1 MTNLLELRNVK
12 KYFPVV
18 EGVVLTKEIGTIK
31 AVDNVSFS
39 IEKGETLG
47 IVGESGCGKS
57 TIAKLIL
64 FLETVTSGSIYFQN
78 KDAAKFHNADLKNYR
93 SSVQAVFQDP
103 TSSLN
108 PRIRIRG
115 IVLEPLTN
123 SKLPK
128 GEKEARLQEALERV
142 GLGFDASNRY
152 PHEFSGGQRQRIALA
167 RSLVI
172 RPSLIILD
180 EPVSALD
187 VSIQAQIMNLLKELQ
202 TELGIS
208 YLFIAHNLATVR
220 YMSHHIGVMYLGKLV
235 EYGPSEIVYEKRS
248 HPYTKALFAAALPS
262 HPDIKKEEIVLSG
275 EVPSALNPPAGCR
288 FHPRCEYKLDICGK
302 KDPDLLAIS
311 KNHFV
316 ACHLFVNNLKS

>member
-1 MTNLLELRNVK
+1 MMTKLLELRNVK

-18 EGVVLTKEIGTIK
+18 EGVVLTKVIGTIK
-31 AVDNVSFS
+31 AVDNVSFTLN
-39 IEKGETLG
+39 KGETLG

-64 FLETVTSGSIYFQN
+64 FLEKVTSGTLYFQN
-78 KDAAKFHNADLKNYR
+78 KDTAGFNATDFKNYR

-123 SKLPK
+123 SRLPK
-128 GEKEARLQEALERV
+128 VDKQARLKEALERV
-142 GLGFDASNRY
+142 GLGFEASNRY

-167 RSLVI
+167 RTLVI

-202 TELGIS
+202 AELGIS

-220 YMSHHIGVMYLGKLV
+220 YMSHQIGVMYLGKLV
-235 EYGPSEIVYEKRS
+235 EYGPSEIVYQKRS

-262 HPDIKKEEIVLSG
+262 HPDIKKEETVLPG
-275 EVPSALNPPAGCR
+275 EVPSALNPPVGCR
-288 FHPRCEYKLDICGK
+288 FNPRCEYKQDICTQ
-302 KDPDLLAIS
+302 KDPDLIEITKS
-311 KNHFV
+311 HFV
-316 ACHLFVNNLKS
+316 ACHLYVNNR